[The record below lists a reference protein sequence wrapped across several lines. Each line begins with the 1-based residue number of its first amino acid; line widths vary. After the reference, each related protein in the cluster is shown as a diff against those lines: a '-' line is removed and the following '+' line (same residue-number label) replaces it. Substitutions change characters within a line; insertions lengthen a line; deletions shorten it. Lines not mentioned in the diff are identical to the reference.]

1 MTALLAEEPVRGR
14 PPIRGAARRGEL
26 LLHYQPIVEL
36 RSRRPVAAEALLRWQ
51 QRGSLAAPGAFWAE
65 TDAACAEE
73 IGQFVLDSACR
84 QLADWRAEGLCS
96 EVSVNVD
103 PRELTRSWMASVYD
117 ALARYELPPAALNV
131 ELTETSRIDPV
142 VGAEVAAALIRHG
155 VGVALDD
162 AGTGFNALAAVSELP
177 LTELKIDRSFVSRL
191 GDARADALVRGLVAI
206 SEELGMRSVAEGVET
221 EQQAQILERYGVQR
235 AQGYLFSRPVA
246 VAEFE
251 EYWRREHG
259 QDAAAVKLIREM
271 AAIGASA
278 ATIAA
283 ILNRRGTPGPNGRG
297 WRAGSV
303 SRVLLSQPAG
313 PCARRRA

>member
-1 MTALLAEEPVRGR
+1 MLAGESLLGEPG
-14 PPIRGAARRGEL
+14 IRGAVCRAEL

-51 QRGSLAAPGAFWAE
+51 RPEGLAAPGAFWGE
-65 TDAACAEE
+65 TDAMCALE
-73 IGQFVLDSACR
+73 IGRFVLGTACE
-84 QLADWRAEGLCS
+84 QLTAWRREGLCP

-103 PRELTRSWMASVYD
+103 PRELSRSWVASVYD
-117 ALARYELPPAALNV
+117 ALARHRLPASALNV
-131 ELTETSRIDPV
+131 ELTETSRIDPE

-191 GDARADALVRGLVAI
+191 GDPRADALVRGLVAI
-206 SEELGMRSVAEGVET
+206 SEELGMRTVAEGVES
-221 EQQAQILERYGVQR
+221 EQQAQILEHYGVER

-246 VAEFE
+246 PEAFGN
-251 EYWRREHG
+251 YWREAHG
-259 QDAAAVKLIREM
+259 HDATAVKLIREM
-271 AAIGASA
+271 AGTGASP

-283 ILNRRGTPGPNGRG
+283 VLNRRGTPGPRGRS
-297 WRAGSV
+297 WRPASV
-303 SRVLLSQPAG
+303 SRVLLAEPVGQT
-313 PCARRRA
+313 ARRRG